1 MSETTKNKGGRPPVN
16 ATPVTVRIPP
26 DMLAWLD
33 AEREKLDPQ
42 PSRPE
47 MVRQMLSSLW
57 HSGVRTTD

>member
-1 MSETTKNKGGRPPVN
+1 MSETAKSKGGRPPVN

-26 DMLAWLD
+26 EMLDWLD

-47 MVRQMLSSLW
+47 MVRIILTAARGES
-57 HSGVRTTD
+57 